1 MQLRSIVIQKWCLS
15 TKSGFL
21 HHPNIGCNSTTQACG

>member
-1 MQLRSIVIQKWCLS
+1 MQLRSIVIQKRFNS

-21 HHPNIGCNSTTQACG
+21 HHPNIGCNDITQVLR